1 MQETDGDASPVVA
14 LPDGPAGVTWR
25 RIDAG
30 SVDAVHAIA
39 RRIAEDETPGFPV
52 GRSELDRSVQAA
64 GSPGRT
70 ALAMRDGEPV
80 AFGFVVPG
88 AAAVRLPGGV
98 LPAVHGLGI
107 GRRLLA
113 WQVAQARAVGAGPA
127 LPMGV
132 RQPSVA
138 VRTAALLAH
147 AGFRPERTFLHL
159 RRSPGAIRPAPLPAD
174 LRSAPFETR
183 FDEPLRVAKNLAFA
197 DHWRSSP
204 EDPEAWAQHHL
215 GSWLRRDLSRL
226 ALTAD
231 ERVAGFVVTWEP
243 EDVTDESYVALVG
256 TDPERRGEG
265 IARALLTEVV
275 AASAAAGRP
284 VVTLEVD
291 ADSPTGADRLYAS
304 VGFERA
310 LEAVIHG
317 LPS

>member
-1 MQETDGDASPVVA
+1 M
-14 LPDGPAGVTWR
+14 
-25 RIDAG
+25 
-30 SVDAVHAIA
+30 DAVHAIA
-39 RRIAEDETPGFPV
+39 RRIADDETPGYPV
-52 GRSELDRSVQAA
+52 GRSELDRQLEAA
-64 GSPGRT
+64 GSPSRT
-70 ALAMRDGEPV
+70 ALAVREGEPV

-88 AAAVRLPGGV
+88 ADAVRLPGGV
-98 LPAVHGLGI
+98 LHAARGLGI

-113 WQVAQARAVGAGPA
+113 WQVAQARAVGADPGR
-127 LPMGV
+127 PMSV

-138 VRTAALLAH
+138 VGTAALLAH

-159 RRSPGAIRPAPLPAD
+159 RRSPGPTGPSPLPAD
-174 LRSAPFETR
+174 LRSAPFDAR

-204 EDPEAWAQHHL
+204 EDADGWARHQL
-215 GSWLRRDLSRL
+215 GPWLRRDLSRL
-226 ALTAD
+226 ALT
-231 ERVAGFVVTWEP
+231 RRRAGWPGSWCPGSRRRSRTRP
-243 EDVTDESYVALVG
+243 TSRSSAPIP
-256 TDPERRGEG
+256 TRRGEG

-275 AASAAAGRP
+275 AASADAGRP

-304 VGFERA
+304 IGFERA